1 MEKQQSS
8 ATTKRVTWSVAETEP
23 GTPNPQTPVSPQLAT
38 NEDALQSS
46 GWKTLFAFFTRRH
59 SLPLACAIFVSIAA
73 GAAGPAL
80 SIFVGKIFNSF
91 ADFAGGKIT
100 TQEFESQLVKD
111 SLYLAALG
119 LVSFLSSAGSFAA
132 WVIFGEMQARTCR
145 AVLFDGLMGR
155 PISWYDTRRSGAKAL
170 VARVNT

>member
-1 MEKQQSS
+1 MEKKPSQ
-8 ATTKRVTWSVAETEP
+8 TTKRVIWSAATQSE
-23 GTPNPQTPVSPQLAT
+23 TPNPQTPKSPQFAT
-38 NEDALQSS
+38 DENAPESS
-46 GWKTLFAFFTRRH
+46 GWKALFTFTTRAH
-59 SLPLACAIFVSIAA
+59 TLPLACAIFVSIAA

-100 TQEFESQLVKD
+100 KQEFESQLVKD
-111 SLYLAALG
+111 SLFLAALG

-145 AVLFDGLMGR
+145 AVLFDGLMKR

>member
-1 MEKQQSS
+1 MEKQPLK
-8 ATTKRVTWSVAETEP
+8 TKERVTWSAQTQTEAP
-23 GTPNPQTPVSPQLAT
+23 HPQTPTSPQFVT
-38 NEDALQSS
+38 NDAPEPSS
-46 GWKTLFAFFTRRH
+46 WKTLFTFTTRRH
-59 SLPLACAIFVSIAA
+59 ALPLSCAISVSIAA

-100 TQEFESQLVKD
+100 KQEFESQLVKD

-145 AVLFDGLMGR
+145 AVLFDGLMER
-155 PISWYDTRRSGAKAL
+155 PISWYDTRKSGAKAL
-170 VARVNT
+170 VACVNS

>member
-38 NEDALQSS
+38 NEDAPESS
-46 GWKTLFAFFTRRH
+46 GWKTLFTFTTRRH
-59 SLPLACAIFVSIAA
+59 SFPLACAIFVSIAA

-100 TQEFESQLVKD
+100 EQEFENQLVKD

-132 WVIFGEMQARTCR
+132 WVIFGEMQARSCR
-145 AVLFDGLMGR
+145 AILFDGLMER
-155 PISWYDTRRSGAKAL
+155 PISWYDTRKSGAKAL